1 MKIRYVF
8 GFLFL
13 FITTLSSLTA
23 FSAYGDDND
32 LDNDGVPNEQ
42 DLCPKYKETFNKYQD
57 EDGCPDV
64 APEERVGGIPDLD
77 KDGIPDNFDSCP
89 SRAETYNGILDL
101 DGCPDDYI
109 SSYDFDS
116 DGLPDAIDACPEA
129 PETYNR
135 YQDEDGCP
143 DEVPVGQ

>member
-23 FSAYGDDND
+23 FSAYGDEND

-42 DLCPKYKETFNKYQD
+42 DRCPNLQ
-57 EDGCPDV
+57 EDYSG
-64 APEERVGGIPDLD
+64 EI
-77 KDGIPDNFDSCP
+77 
-89 SRAETYNGILDL
+89 

-109 SSYDFDS
+109 SPYDFDS

-143 DEVPVGQ
+143 DTLVESVDAYEFPDVDKMGPVFRSG